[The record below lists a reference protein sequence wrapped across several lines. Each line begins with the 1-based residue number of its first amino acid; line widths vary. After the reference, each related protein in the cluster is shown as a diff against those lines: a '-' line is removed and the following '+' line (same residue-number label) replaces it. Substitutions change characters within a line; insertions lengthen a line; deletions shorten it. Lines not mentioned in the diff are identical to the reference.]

1 MRQHYAEYEINL
13 RDHSEWNQICFI
25 DDDADVM
32 VGLDIIQNVTAT
44 YGSSE
49 EMSSVI
55 SSCLVWELY
64 QDLVHIS
71 EGSDNDL

>member
-1 MRQHYAEYEINL
+1 M
-13 RDHSEWNQICFI
+13 CFI
-25 DDDADVM
+25 DDDDVM
-32 VGLDIIQNVTAT
+32 ARLDIIQNVTAT
-44 YGSSE
+44 YGSSV

-71 EGSDNDL
+71 VGSDNDL